1 MRSPILRGVLIATLA
16 AVAAPFAL
24 ARDIFIEPDAPLVAR
39 VYADTLRMR
48 NPADARQAIVATLRE
63 RFATENGIVAE
74 PAEIDA
80 HAESLRR
87 TLEADRLRWI
97 ARQEEIDR
105 RLGERTLPEA
115 ERKTL
120 AAERQVLRTLLR
132 SEPGV
137 PPTATPP
144 EGREFIRWQAAGYVK
159 QWKVDRALH
168 RQYGGRIAGPPGA
181 PEPVDAHRRFL
192 EDRHARGD
200 FQILAP
206 ELEREFWK
214 YYRTDSM
221 HVFLPPGSREE
232 AQAFATPPWE
242 KAGRPG

>member
-1 MRSPILRGVLIATLA
+1 MDFRFLRGLLILA
-16 AVAAPFAL
+16 LAGCAPPAL
-24 ARDIFIEPDAPLVAR
+24 ARDIYIEPDAPLVAR
-39 VYADTLRMR
+39 VFGDTLRMR
-48 NPADARQAIVATLRE
+48 NPADARQAIVAALVE
-63 RFATENGIVAE
+63 RFATASGIVAE

-80 HAESLRR
+80 QAESLRR
-87 TLEADRLRWI
+87 TLESDRLGWI

-105 RLGERTLPEA
+105 RLGERTLPA
-115 ERKTL
+115 GERRKL
-120 AAERQVLRTLLR
+120 EAERQVLRTLLR

-144 EGREFIRWQAAGYVK
+144 EGRQFIRWQAAGFVK
-159 QWKVDRALH
+159 QWKVDKALH
-168 RQYGGRIAGPPGA
+168 RQYGGRIAGPPGW
-181 PEPVDAHRRFL
+181 PEPVDAYRRFL
-192 EDRHARGD
+192 EERHERGD

-221 HVFLPPGSREE
+221 HVFLPTGSREE

-242 KAGRPG
+242 KAGRPR